1 MLYVSFVEI
10 LPKATD
16 SLARNYSSSAAGWLA
31 NLGFFA
37 GIILIATFG
46 LFQWELLRGTSVDAA
61 RCAIRSCPSACS
73 AAVLLI
79 EAQKAMLSRR
89 IHGASP

>member
-1 MLYVSFVEI
+1 MLAPVV
-10 LPKATD
+10 LVD
-16 SLARNYSSSAAGWLA
+16 GL
-31 NLGFFA
+31 
-37 GIILIATFG
+37 ILIATFG

-79 EAQKAMLSRR
+79 EAQKAMHSRR

>member
-1 MLYVSFVEI
+1 MLAPVV
-10 LPKATD
+10 LVD
-16 SLARNYSSSAAGWLA
+16 GL
-31 NLGFFA
+31 
-37 GIILIATFG
+37 ILIATFG
-46 LFQWELLRGTSVDAA
+46 LFQWELLPGTSVDAA

>member
-1 MLYVSFVEI
+1 MLAPVV
-10 LPKATD
+10 LVD
-16 SLARNYSSSAAGWLA
+16 GL
-31 NLGFFA
+31 
-37 GIILIATFG
+37 ILIATFG
-46 LFQWELLRGTSVDAA
+46 LFQWELLRGTSVDSA